1 VNEFEE
7 ALQLARRHSGT
18 EPNLDTVLIAEDD
31 AMFRRILMNWLEKW
45 GYQVIAAEDGSSAWS
60 ILQSGDA
67 PQIAILDWM
76 MPGMDG
82 IELCRRIRSEQGR
95 YRYLL
100 LLTAKDEKQDVV
112 TGLDAGAD
120 DYLTKPFAVEELRA
134 RVRAGKRILELQE
147 ALLQARDA
155 LRFEAAHDPLTAL
168 WNHGAIL
175 DFLKREFDRQQRTHQ
190 PLGIMMA
197 DLDYFKKINDTHG
210 HLVGDTVL
218 QQVARRFRQALRS
231 YDFVGR
237 YGGEEF
243 LMLVPGCGLADLIAT
258 AERLRCSVA
267 DQPVATSVGNV
278 PVTVSMGLAS
288 TAEEGRDW
296 QDYRQLLCA
305 ADAALYVAKSEGRN
319 RVALSPT
326 AVTAKQHGR

>member
-1 VNEFEE
+1 VSE
-7 ALQLARRHSGT
+7 AEKLRQQEQSRDGT
-18 EPNLDTVLIAEDD
+18 PTNLDTVLIAEDD
-31 AMFRRILMNWLEKW
+31 AMFRRILTNWLQKW
-45 GYQVIAAEDGSSAWS
+45 GYQVIATEDGASAWS
-60 ILQSGDA
+60 ILQSGGA

-100 LLTAKDEKQDVV
+100 LLTAMDHKQDVV
-112 TGLDAGAD
+112 AGLDAGAD
-120 DYLTKPFAVEELRA
+120 DYLTKPFEVEELRA

-155 LRFEAAHDPLTAL
+155 LKFEAAHDALTSL

-197 DLDYFKKINDTHG
+197 DLDHFKKINDTHG

-218 QQVARRFRQALRS
+218 QQVARRFQGALRS

-243 LMLVPGCGLADLIAT
+243 LILVPGCGLADLIAT

-288 TAEEGRDW
+288 TAEEERDW
-296 QDYRQLLCA
+296 QDCQQLLRA

-319 RVALSPT
+319 RVALSPA
-326 AVTAKQHGR
+326 AVTARQHDP

>member
-1 VNEFEE
+1 VNEAEKLRPRE
-7 ALQLARRHSGT
+7 QSRDGT
-18 EPNLDTVLIAEDD
+18 PANLDAVLIAEDD
-31 AMFRRILMNWLEKW
+31 PMFRRILTHWLEKW
-45 GYQVIAAEDGSSAWS
+45 GYRVIAAEDGSSAWN
-60 ILQSGDA
+60 ILQSSDA

-100 LLTAKDEKQDVV
+100 LLTAKDAKQDVV

-120 DYLTKPFAVEELRA
+120 DYLTKPFEVEELRA

-155 LRFEAAHDPLTAL
+155 LRFEAAHDPLTTL

-175 DFLKREFDRQQRTHQ
+175 DFLRRELDRQQRTLQ
-190 PLGIMMA
+190 PLGVMMA

-218 QQVARRFRQALRS
+218 QQVARRFQGALRS

-243 LMLVPGCGLADLIAT
+243 LILVPGCGVADLIAT
-258 AERLRCSVA
+258 AERLRCSIA
-267 DQPVATSVGNV
+267 DHPIATSVGNV

-288 TAEEGRDW
+288 TAEKGMESDW
-296 QDYRQLLCA
+296 QQVLRA
-305 ADAALYVAKSEGRN
+305 ADAALYIAKAEGRN
-319 RVALSPT
+319 RVAILPT
-326 AVTAKQHGR
+326 VVTAGRVGH

>member
-1 VNEFEE
+1 
-7 ALQLARRHSGT
+7 
-18 EPNLDTVLIAEDD
+18 
-31 AMFRRILMNWLEKW
+31 MFRRILMNWLQKW
-45 GYQVIAAEDGSSAWS
+45 GYQVIAAEDGSSAWN

-67 PQIAILDWM
+67 PQMAILDWM

-82 IELCRRIRSEQGR
+82 IELCRRVRSEQGR

-112 TGLDAGAD
+112 KGLDSGAD
-120 DYLTKPFAVEELRA
+120 DYLTKPFEVDELRA
-134 RVRAGKRILELQE
+134 RVRAGRRILELQE

-175 DFLKREFDRQQRTHQ
+175 DFLRRELDRQQRTHQ
-190 PLGIMMA
+190 PLGVMMA
-197 DLDYFKKINDTHG
+197 DLDFFKKINDTHG
-210 HLVGDTVL
+210 HMVGDTVL
-218 QQVARRFRQALRS
+218 QQVARRFQGALRS

-243 LMLVPGCGLADLIAT
+243 LILVPGCDLADLIAT
-258 AERLRCSVA
+258 AERLRCSIA
-267 DQPVATSVGNV
+267 DHPIATCVGNV

-288 TAEEGRDW
+288 TAEKGLDPDW
-296 QDYRQLLCA
+296 QQLLRA
-305 ADAALYVAKSEGRN
+305 ADAALYIAKAEGRN
-319 RVALSPT
+319 RVAILPT
-326 AVTAKQHGR
+326 AISRCRGH